1 MTKAFKYR
9 LYPTRKQEKAL
20 QQTLTTCRMLYN
32 NALEQRIS
40 TYKDSQ
46 ESVTYCDQ
54 ANALVT
60 NKNDYQKQVYSQVL
74 QDTLKR
80 LDTSYGNFFRRVK
93 EKKSGKKIKVGFP
106 RFKPDQRYNSFC
118 YPQSGFRL
126 TNDCRRIKLSKI
138 GDVRLIYSR
147 PVEGKI
153 KTCRV
158 VRDVDQ
164 WFVVLT
170 CEQEQSQVTKS
181 TNPTVGVDVGIKT
194 FAVLSDGECMEN
206 PRHFK
211 KSEQQLAKQQRRLSR
226 KVKGSQNRDKQ
237 RTKVARVHRKIRR
250 QREDFLHKVSRSLVE
265 NYGCI
270 VFENLN
276 IKGMLRNHKLAKH
289 ISDCA
294 WRKLIEYTT
303 YKAEEAGV
311 EVRLVNPKNTT
322 QICSGC
328 GEVVPKTLAD
338 RIHCCPHCGLEVNR
352 DLNAAIN
359 ICSVGI
365 TQSYAYG
372 DLTSTQGHRV
382 LEQVEL
388 LK

>member
-9 LYPTRKQEKAL
+9 LYPTRKQVKRIRE
-20 QQTLTTCRMLYN
+20 TLTTCRMLYN

-40 TYKDSQ
+40 TYKETQ
-46 ESVTYCDQ
+46 ESLTYCDQ

-60 NKNDYQKQVYSQVL
+60 NKNDYQKQVHSQVL
-74 QDTLKR
+74 QNTLKR

-194 FAVLSDGECMEN
+194 FVVLSDGECVEN

-226 KVKGSQNRDKQ
+226 KVKESQNRNKQ

-250 QREDFLHKVSRSLVE
+250 QREDFLHKVSRNLVE

-294 WRKLIEYTT
+294 WRKLIDYTT

-322 QICSGC
+322 QICSSC
-328 GEVVPKTLAD
+328 GEVVPKALAD
-338 RIHCCPHCGLEVNR
+338 RIHCCPHCGLEVDR

-359 ICSVGI
+359 IRSVGI

-372 DLTSTQGHRV
+372 DLTSTQGYCV
-382 LEQVEL
+382 LE
-388 LK
+388 

>member
-1 MTKAFKYR
+1 
-9 LYPTRKQEKAL
+9 
-20 QQTLTTCRMLYN
+20 MLYN

-40 TYKDSQ
+40 TYKETQ
-46 ESVTYCDQ
+46 ESLTYYDQ

-60 NKNDYQKQVYSQVL
+60 NKNDYQKQVHSQVL
-74 QDTLKR
+74 QNTLKR
-80 LDTSYGNFFRRVK
+80 LDTSYGNFFHRVK
-93 EKKSGKKIKVGFP
+93 ERKLGKNIKVGFP

-170 CEQEQSQVTKS
+170 CEQEQPQVTKS

-194 FAVLSDGECMEN
+194 FVVLSDGECVEN

-226 KVKGSQNRDKQ
+226 KVKESQNRNKQ

-250 QREDFLHKVSRSLVE
+250 QREDFLHKVSRNLVE

-294 WRKLIEYTT
+294 WRKLIDYTT

-328 GEVVPKTLAD
+328 GELVPKTLAD
-338 RIHCCPHCGLEVNR
+338 RIHCCPHCGLEVDR

-372 DLTSTQGHRV
+372 DLTSTQGYCV
-382 LEQVEL
+382 PEQVES

>member
-9 LYPTRKQEKAL
+9 LYPTRKQVKRLEE
-20 QQTLTTCRMLYN
+20 TLTTCRMLYN
-32 NALEQRIS
+32 NSLEQRIS
-40 TYKDSQ
+40 TYKETQ

-54 ANALVT
+54 ANALVKD
-60 NKNDYQKQVYSQVL
+60 KNEYQKQVHSQVL
-74 QDTLKR
+74 QETLKR
-80 LDTSYGNFFRRVK
+80 LDTSFGNFFRRVK
-93 EKKSGKKIKVGFP
+93 QKKSGKHIKVGFP
-106 RFKPDQRYNSFC
+106 RFKPAQRYNSFC
-118 YPQSGFRL
+118 YPQSGFKL

-138 GDVRLIYSR
+138 GDIRLIYSR
-147 PVEGKI
+147 PTEGKI

-170 CEQEQSQVTKS
+170 CEQGQPQVPKS

-211 KSEQQLAKQQRRLSR
+211 KSEQQLSKQQRRLSR
-226 KVKGSQNRDKQ
+226 KVKGSQNRNKQ

-250 QREDFLHKVSRSLVE
+250 QREDFLHKVSRNLVE

-270 VFENLN
+270 VFEDLN

-328 GEVVPKTLAD
+328 GDVVPKTLAD

-359 ICSVGI
+359 ILTVGI
-365 TQSYAYG
+365 TGNHAYG
-372 DLTSTQGHRV
+372 DSTSTQGHCV
-382 LEQVEL
+382 LEQVES

>member
-1 MTKAFKYR
+1 
-9 LYPTRKQEKAL
+9 
-20 QQTLTTCRMLYN
+20 
-32 NALEQRIS
+32 
-40 TYKDSQ
+40 
-46 ESVTYCDQ
+46 
-54 ANALVT
+54 
-60 NKNDYQKQVYSQVL
+60 
-74 QDTLKR
+74 
-80 LDTSYGNFFRRVK
+80 
-93 EKKSGKKIKVGFP
+93 
-106 RFKPDQRYNSFC
+106 
-118 YPQSGFRL
+118 
-126 TNDCRRIKLSKI
+126 
-138 GDVRLIYSR
+138 
-147 PVEGKI
+147 
-153 KTCRV
+153 V

-170 CEQEQSQVTKS
+170 CEREQSQVTRS
-181 TNPTVGVDVGIKT
+181 NNPTVGVDVGIKT
-194 FAVLSDGECMEN
+194 FAVLSDGECVEN

-226 KVKGSQNRDKQ
+226 KVKGSQNRNKQ

-250 QREDFLHKVSRSLVE
+250 QREDFLHKVSRNLVE

-270 VFENLN
+270 VFEDLN

-338 RIHCCPHCGLEVNR
+338 RIHCCPHCGLEVDR

-365 TQSYAYG
+365 TQSHAYG
-372 DLTSTQGHRV
+372 DLTSTQGHCV
-382 LEQVEL
+382 LEQVGSV
-388 LK
+388 K